1 MAKVLELEAAEREA
15 NEIGKKFAYSNDVV
29 ADMSRA
35 YHADFSDINIHTDSA
50 ADAKVK
56 SAGKDAIA
64 SGRDLYFGAGIYE
77 SNDPASKGLVAHELA
92 HTMQQGIVGDGHIS
106 GVSETVPYGAEQGG
120 LIDMFKGLFKK
131 KPKKIEKVLAK
142 KDESAEAKA
151 YMARVHAMD
160 KEIADRQTDRAL
172 EKVAPIVG
180 RKATVKSAS
189 EEAKNANKAARKA
202 GVAKG
207 DAYWNRNQN
216 VSGALVEMGYRENLS
231 ELAINDRKE
240 REEIFG
246 NANEQDVSKMTGLST
261 QMVDYF
267 NAVID
272 SGFDFNKEMVQSRR
286 VRERNRNTG
295 EMDYTTFAKR
305 TGGDFFNMLAGYLET
320 EEGLRYLKDVYQDI
334 SQAQVFQ
341 ESDEKSVLRYILQTI
356 INRESGRIN
365 NAMAGIMKEKNAD
378 VSMTSLAVQATGGA
392 ATAVMKLPIIA
403 EDKELYD
410 KSSQEVRDMVDQYKA
425 LEARLAQKIKG

>member
-92 HTMQQGIVGDGHIS
+92 HTMQQGIVGEGHVS
-106 GVSETVPYGAEQGG
+106 GVSELAPYGAEQGG
-120 LIDMFKGLFKK
+120 LLSWFKGLFKK
-131 KPKKIEKVLAK
+131 KPEKIEKVLAK

-160 KEIADRQTDRAL
+160 KEVADRQTARAL
-172 EKVAPIVG
+172 EKAAPVVG
-180 RKATVKSAS
+180 RKVTVKSAS
-189 EEAKNANKAARKA
+189 EEAKNANKAARMA
-202 GVAKG
+202 GIAKS
-207 DAYWNRNQN
+207 DAFWNRNQN
-216 VSGALVEMGYRENLS
+216 ASGALVEMGYRENLS

-246 NANEQDVSKMTGLST
+246 NANERDVSKMTGLSS

-267 NAVID
+267 NAIID
-272 SGFDFNKEMVQSRR
+272 SGFDFNKEMVQSER

-295 EMDYTTFAKR
+295 ETDYTEFSKR
-305 TGGDFFNMLAGYLET
+305 TGQDFLNMLAGYLET

-341 ESDEKSVLRYILQTI
+341 ESDKNSALGYILQTI
-356 INRESGRIN
+356 INRETGRIN
-365 NAMAGIMKEKNAD
+365 NAMSGIMNEKNAD
-378 VSMTSLAVQATGGA
+378 ESMKSIAVRATGGA
-392 ATAVMKLPIIA
+392 SAAVMKLPVLA
-403 EDKELYD
+403 ENKAMYD
-410 KSSQEVRDMVDQYKA
+410 RASQEVRDMVDQYKA
-425 LEARLAQKIKG
+425 LEARLAQKMKG